1 MHDADHEE
9 VEVGDFGELVE
20 EVEGDEVEERVFGC
34 FDFVG
39 AGLVVGEV
47 GDDGAVRHL
56 LERGAR
62 GEEEALGFVG
72 VRVFHGG

>member
-47 GDDGAVRHL
+47 GDDGAVGHL